1 MIEGLTQTVLS
12 VYDSVGV
19 TLSSD
24 EGFSLMTDCRSNRIY
39 FTQTKVVMFKPLST
53 IRLNIILE

>member
-19 TLSSD
+19 TVNTGLTLSSD
-24 EGFSLMTDCRSNRIY
+24 EGFSLTDCRSNRIS
-39 FTQTKVVMFKPLST
+39 FIRTKVVMFKPLS
-53 IRLNIILE
+53 

>member
-24 EGFSLMTDCRSNRIY
+24 EGFSLTVG
-39 FTQTKVVMFKPLST
+39 QTVSIST
-53 IRLNIILE
+53 GLR